1 MSKSNTERRK
11 GGLQTSFVSIVVTV
25 ALMLTL
31 LGLVI
36 AIVLSVGTLKKNVK
50 EQIQIDLFF
59 DATLNADDIRQI
71 ADDLTAL
78 EGIRRAEFITPERA
92 WEEFE
97 KISKDT
103 KDTVKA
109 FDLSLVDNVIPI
121 PPSIN
126 LSPTSD
132 FATLEKVDK
141 LEQDLKLRYPQLQEF
156 NVSRDT
162 LRDVNLG
169 FDKLIYLVL
178 LIASLL
184 LIITFALINNT
195 IRLSL
200 YSQRFI
206 IKTQQLVGATSAF
219 IRKPFL
225 MQAFLQGIFAAIIAM
240 ALLFAIL
247 YLINMYVQDLSGLI
261 DVALT
266 IKLLALVI
274 LLGVVIC
281 LLATNWALGKY
292 LRMRLDDLY

>member
-1 MSKSNTERRK
+1 MANSNSANRK

-36 AIVLSVGTLKKNVK
+36 AIVLSVGTLKRKVK
-50 EQIQIDLFF
+50 EQIHIDLFF

-71 ADDLTAL
+71 ADDIAAL
-78 EGIRRAEFITPERA
+78 EGIRRVEFITPERA

-97 KISKDT
+97 KISRDT
-103 KDTVKA
+103 KDTVNA
-109 FDLSLVDNVIPI
+109 FDLSLIDNVIPI

-126 LSPTSD
+126 LSPTAEY
-132 FATLEKVDK
+132 ATLENVDK
-141 LEQDLKLRYPQLQEF
+141 LERDLKQRYPQLEEF

-169 FDKLIYLVL
+169 FDKLIYLIL

-184 LIITFALINNT
+184 MVITFALINNT
-195 IRLSL
+195 IRLAL

-219 IRKPFL
+219 IRRPFL
-225 MQAFLQGIFAAIIAM
+225 LQAILQGVLAAFVAM

-247 YLINMYVQDLSGLI
+247 YLINNYVQDLSGLI
-261 DVALT
+261 DIVLML
-266 IKLLALVI
+266 KLFAAVVV
-274 LLGVVIC
+274 LGIIIC
-281 LLATNWALGKY
+281 FFATNWALSKY
-292 LRMRLDDLY
+292 LRMSLDDLY

>member
-1 MSKSNTERRK
+1 MAKANPANRK

-36 AIVLSVGTLKKNVK
+36 AIVLSVGTLKQNVK

-71 ADDLTAL
+71 ADDIAAL

-97 KISKDT
+97 KISKDS
-103 KDTVKA
+103 KDSLKS
-109 FDLSLVDNVIPI
+109 FDLSLIDDVIPI

-126 LSPTSD
+126 LSPTAE
-132 FATLEKVDK
+132 FATLESVDK
-141 LEQDLKLRYPQLQEF
+141 LEHDLKQRYPQLEEF

-178 LIASLL
+178 LIAALL
-184 LIITFALINNT
+184 LVITFALINNT
-195 IRLSL
+195 IRLAL

-225 MQAFLQGIFAAIIAM
+225 VQAIVQGILAALVAM
-240 ALLFAIL
+240 GLLFAIL
-247 YLINMYVQDLSGLI
+247 YLINNYLQDLSGLI
-261 DVALT
+261 DFMLML
-266 IKLLALVI
+266 KLLALVI

-292 LRMRLDDLY
+292 LRMSLDDLY

>member
-1 MSKSNTERRK
+1 MANSNSANRK

-36 AIVLSVGTLKKNVK
+36 AIVLSVGTLKRKVK
-50 EQIQIDLFF
+50 EQIHIDLFF

-71 ADDLTAL
+71 ADDIAAL
-78 EGIRRAEFITPERA
+78 EGIRRVEFITPERA

-97 KISKDT
+97 KISRDT
-103 KDTVKA
+103 KDTVNA
-109 FDLSLVDNVIPI
+109 FDLSLIDNVIPI

-126 LSPTSD
+126 LSPTAEY
-132 FATLEKVDK
+132 ATLENVDK
-141 LEQDLKLRYPQLQEF
+141 LERDLKQRYPQLEEF

-169 FDKLIYLVL
+169 FDKLIYLIL

-184 LIITFALINNT
+184 MVITFALINNT
-195 IRLSL
+195 IRLAL

-219 IRKPFL
+219 IRRPFL
-225 MQAFLQGIFAAIIAM
+225 LQAILQGVLAAFFAM

-247 YLINMYVQDLSGLI
+247 YLINNYVQDLSGLI
-261 DVALT
+261 DVVLML
-266 IKLLALVI
+266 KLFAA
-274 LLGVVIC
+274 VVVMGIIIC
-281 LLATNWALGKY
+281 LFATNWALSKY
-292 LRMRLDDLY
+292 LRMSLDDLY

>member
-1 MSKSNTERRK
+1 MAKANPANRK

-36 AIVLSVGTLKKNVK
+36 AIVLSVNTLKDNVK
-50 EQIQIDLFF
+50 SQIQIDLFF

-71 ADDLTAL
+71 ADDLSAL
-78 EGIRRAEFITPERA
+78 EGIRSAEFITPERA

-97 KISKDT
+97 KASKDT
-103 KDTVKA
+103 KDTLKVY
-109 FDLSLVDNVIPI
+109 DLSLIDNVIPI
-121 PPSIN
+121 PPSIT
-126 LSPTSD
+126 LSPTPE
-132 FATLEKVDK
+132 FATLEKVDQ
-141 LEQDLKLRYPQLQEF
+141 LEKDLKHRYPQLNDF

-178 LIASLL
+178 LIAGLL

-206 IKTQQLVGATSAF
+206 IKTQQLVGATSGF

-225 MQAFLQGIFAAIIAM
+225 VQAIIQGVLAAIVAM
-240 ALLFAIL
+240 ALLFAII
-247 YLINMYVQDLSGLI
+247 YLVNNYVQDLSGLI
-261 DVALT
+261 NVMLML
-266 IKLLALVI
+266 KLLVAVIALGI
-274 LLGVVIC
+274 LIC
-281 LLATNWALGKY
+281 LFATNWALGKY
-292 LRMRLDDLY
+292 LRMSLDELY

>member
-1 MSKSNTERRK
+1 MANSNSANRK

-36 AIVLSVGTLKKNVK
+36 AIVLSVGTLKRKVK
-50 EQIQIDLFF
+50 EQIHIDLFF

-71 ADDLTAL
+71 ADDIAAL
-78 EGIRRAEFITPERA
+78 EGIRRVEFITPERA

-103 KDTVKA
+103 KDTVNA
-109 FDLSLVDNVIPI
+109 FDLSLIDNVIPI

-126 LSPTSD
+126 LSPTAEY
-132 FATLEKVDK
+132 ATLENVDK
-141 LEQDLKLRYPQLQEF
+141 LERDLKQRYPQLEEF

-169 FDKLIYLVL
+169 FDKLIYLIL

-184 LIITFALINNT
+184 MVITFALINNT
-195 IRLSL
+195 IRLAL

-219 IRKPFL
+219 IRRPFL
-225 MQAFLQGIFAAIIAM
+225 LQAILQGVLAAFFAM

-247 YLINMYVQDLSGLI
+247 YLINNYVQDLSGLI
-261 DVALT
+261 DVVLML
-266 IKLLALVI
+266 KLFAA
-274 LLGVVIC
+274 VVVMGIIIC
-281 LLATNWALGKY
+281 LFATNWALSKY
-292 LRMRLDDLY
+292 LRMSLDDLY

>member
-1 MSKSNTERRK
+1 MAKTNSANRKS
-11 GGLQTSFVSIVVTV
+11 GLQTSFVSIVVTV

-59 DATLNADDIRQI
+59 DASVNADDIRQI
-71 ADDLTAL
+71 ADDISSM
-78 EGIRRAEFITPERA
+78 EGVRRAEFITPERA

-97 KISKDT
+97 KISKDA
-103 KDTVKA
+103 KDTVQV

-126 LSPTSD
+126 LSPTEEY
-132 FATLEKVDK
+132 ATLENVDK
-141 LEQDLKLRYPQLQEF
+141 LEHNLKQRYPQLEEF

-178 LIASLL
+178 LIAGLL
-184 LIITFALINNT
+184 LVITFALINNT
-195 IRLSL
+195 IRLAL

-225 MQAFLQGIFAAIIAM
+225 IQAIIQGVLA
-240 ALLFAIL
+240 ALLAMSLLFVIL
-247 YLINMYVQDLSGLI
+247 YLVNSYLPDLSGII
-261 DVALT
+261 DLWLM
-266 IKLLALVI
+266 IKLLAMVIVLGLVI
-274 LLGVVIC
+274 C
-281 LLATNWALGKY
+281 FFATNWALGKY
-292 LRMRLDDLY
+292 LRSKLDDLY

>member
-71 ADDLTAL
+71 ADDISAM

-141 LEQDLKLRYPQLQEF
+141 LEQDLKQRYPQLQEF

-225 MQAFLQGIFAAIIAM
+225 MQALLQGIFAAIIAM

-247 YLINMYVQDLSGLI
+247 YLINAYVQDLSGLI
-261 DVALT
+261 DVALM
-266 IKLLALVI
+266 IKLLATVI

>member
-1 MSKSNTERRK
+1 MAKANPANRK

-36 AIVLSVGTLKKNVK
+36 AIVLSVNTLKDNVK
-50 EQIQIDLFF
+50 SQIQIDLFF

-71 ADDLTAL
+71 ADDLSAL
-78 EGIRRAEFITPERA
+78 EGIRSAEFITPERA

-97 KISKDT
+97 KASKDT
-103 KDTVKA
+103 KDTLKVY
-109 FDLSLVDNVIPI
+109 DLSLIDNVIPI
-121 PPSIN
+121 PPSIT
-126 LSPTSD
+126 LSPTPE
-132 FATLEKVDK
+132 FATLEKVDQ
-141 LEQDLKLRYPQLQEF
+141 LEKDLKHRYPQLNDF

-178 LIASLL
+178 LIAGLL

-206 IKTQQLVGATSAF
+206 IKTQQLVGATSGF

-225 MQAFLQGIFAAIIAM
+225 VQAIIQGVLAAIVAM
-240 ALLFAIL
+240 ALLFAII
-247 YLINMYVQDLSGLI
+247 YLVNNYVQDLSGLI
-261 DVALT
+261 NVMLML
-266 IKLLALVI
+266 KLLAAVI
-274 LLGVVIC
+274 ALGILIC
-281 LLATNWALGKY
+281 LFATNWALGKY
-292 LRMRLDDLY
+292 LRMSLDELY

>member
-1 MSKSNTERRK
+1 MARVKSGQGTSRM
-11 GGLQTSFVSIVVTV
+11 QTSFVSVVVTV

-31 LGLVI
+31 LGLVV
-36 AIVLSVGTLKKNVK
+36 AIVLSVNSLKHKVK
-50 EQIQIDLFF
+50 EQIQVDLFF

-71 ADDLTAL
+71 ADDLSAM

-97 KISKDT
+97 KASKDT
-103 KDTVKA
+103 KDSVRVY
-109 FDLSLVDNVIPI
+109 DLSLIDDVIPI

-126 LSPTSD
+126 LSPTAE
-132 FATLEKVDK
+132 FATLEKIDE
-141 LEQDLKLRYPQLQEF
+141 LERELKHRYPQLEDF

-178 LIASLL
+178 LIAALL
-184 LIITFALINNT
+184 MLITFALINNT

-206 IKTQQLVGATSAF
+206 IKTQQLVGATAAF

-225 MQAFLQGIFAAIIAM
+225 KQALTQGVMAALLAM
-240 ALLFAIL
+240 ALLFVII
-247 YLINMYVQDLSGLI
+247 YLVNAYVQDLSELI
-261 DVALT
+261 DVLLM
-266 IKLLALVI
+266 IKLLGIVIALGI
-274 LLGVVIC
+274 LIC
-281 LLATNWALGKY
+281 LIATRWALNKY
-292 LRMRLDDLY
+292 LKMSLDDLY

>member
-1 MSKSNTERRK
+1 MAKANPANRK

-36 AIVLSVGTLKKNVK
+36 AIVLSVGTLKQNVK

-71 ADDLTAL
+71 ADDIAAL

-97 KISKDT
+97 KISKDS
-103 KDTVKA
+103 KDSLKS
-109 FDLSLVDNVIPI
+109 FDLSLIDDVIPI

-126 LSPTSD
+126 LSPTAE
-132 FATLEKVDK
+132 FATLEKVDQ
-141 LEQDLKLRYPQLQEF
+141 LELDLKQRYPQLEEF

-178 LIASLL
+178 LIAGLL

-195 IRLSL
+195 IRLAL

-206 IKTQQLVGATSAF
+206 IKTQQLVGATSSF

-225 MQAFLQGIFAAIIAM
+225 FKAIIQGVLAALVAM

-247 YLINMYVQDLSGLI
+247 YLINSYVQDLSGLI
-261 DVALT
+261 DFFLML
-266 IKLLALVI
+266 KLLGIVV
-274 LLGVVIC
+274 LLGILIC
-281 LLATNWALGKY
+281 LFATNWALGKY

>member
-1 MSKSNTERRK
+1 MANTNSANRK

-71 ADDLTAL
+71 ADDISSI

-97 KISKDT
+97 KASRDT
-103 KDTVKA
+103 KDTINVY
-109 FDLSLVDNVIPI
+109 DLSLIDNVIPI
-121 PPSIN
+121 PPSIT
-126 LSPTSD
+126 LSPTSEY
-132 FATLEKVDK
+132 ATLEKVDK
-141 LEQDLKLRYPQLQEF
+141 LEHDLKQRYPQLKEF
-156 NVSRDT
+156 NISRDT

-178 LIASLL
+178 LIAGLL

-195 IRLSL
+195 IRLAL

-206 IKTQQLVGATSAF
+206 IKTQQLVGATSMF

-225 MQAFLQGIFAAIIAM
+225 IQAIIQGVLAAIIAM

-247 YLINMYVQDLSGLI
+247 YLINNYLQDLSGLI
-261 DVALT
+261 DFILML
-266 IKLLALVI
+266 KLLGTVV
-274 LLGVVIC
+274 LLGIVIC
-281 LLATNWALGKY
+281 LFATNWALGKY
-292 LRMRLDDLY
+292 LRMSLDELY